1 MTYNNK
7 RYLKLGVAAGV
18 TLVAT
23 YYFYSRDTI
32 PSGSTTGGLIYGWL
46 GFIGILVL
54 MFLGIRKRWHAS
66 HLGTVQGWTSAH
78 VYLGLLTILIIPMHA
93 GFRFGLDVH
102 TLAFVLLVVVVLSGI
117 VGLWLYLVI
126 PERLTQFERVM
137 LPEKLEAEINQVLN
151 EMRVLAFAESGG
163 VIQMCYEDELRRLR
177 NIKSQGWRLL
187 FTRIDPTAILLART
201 RALQSR
207 KVPDDV
213 LSNHRKMSDLIL
225 QLTSLET
232 HLASHMQLKNALN
245 AWLYVHLPVS
255 FAMLAAVTVHLLVVF
270 YY

>member
-137 LPEKLEAEINQVLN
+137 LPEKLEAEINLQIADGEPAHRGLADSRMQSVRADEQHGHHKARRHRTDGN
-151 EMRVLAFAESGG
+151 EAADGFVTQRKKR
-163 VIQMCYEDELRRLR
+163 DDRR
-177 NIKSQGWRLL
+177 
-187 FTRIDPTAILLART
+187 
-201 RALQSR
+201 
-207 KVPDDV
+207 
-213 LSNHRKMSDLIL
+213 
-225 QLTSLET
+225 
-232 HLASHMQLKNALN
+232 
-245 AWLYVHLPVS
+245 
-255 FAMLAAVTVHLLVVF
+255 
-270 YY
+270 